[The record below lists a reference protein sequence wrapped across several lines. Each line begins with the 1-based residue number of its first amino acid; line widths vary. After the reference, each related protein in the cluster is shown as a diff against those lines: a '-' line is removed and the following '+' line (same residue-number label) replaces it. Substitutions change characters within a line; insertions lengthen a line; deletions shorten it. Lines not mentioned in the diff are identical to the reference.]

1 MTLRITKPEFNLRDK
16 LSKLD
21 GMVPVEK
28 MPVGSVIQT
37 RTYTTSTQA
46 TSNNASSY
54 VSIGLYVDIIPHLE
68 GSLLEVSACIPNYS
82 NDTGS
87 GVWTNSTYLALYA
100 ELPYHTISSSS
111 TPHPD
116 EERIA
121 MFEHPGPRASDEFSQ
136 LLTPIF
142 YQQVYTPGRYMF
154 NWKVKMTISGDT
166 HYFGRDV
173 DGGTTF
179 MTTTVREIKQ

>member
-21 GMVPVEK
+21 GMIPVEK

-37 RTYTTSTQA
+37 RTYSTSTQA

-136 LLTPIF
+136 LLTPI
-142 YQQVYTPGRYMF
+142 YYHQAYTPGRYMF
-154 NWKVKMTISGDT
+154 NWRVKMTSSGDT

-173 DGGTTF
+173 DSGTTF

>member
-82 NDTGS
+82 NNSNTNS
-87 GVWTNSTYLALYA
+87 WTNSSYLALYA

-154 NWKVKMTISGDT
+154 NWRVKMTISGDT

>member
-1 MTLRITKPEFNLRDK
+1 MTVRITKPEFNLRDK

-21 GMVPVEK
+21 GMIPVEK

-37 RTYTTSTQA
+37 RTYSTSTEA

-82 NDTGS
+82 NNVGTD
-87 GVWTNSTYLALYA
+87 VWTNSTYIALYA

-121 MFEHPGPRASDEFSQ
+121 MFEHPGPRHSDEFSQ
-136 LLTPIF
+136 LLTPI
-142 YQQVYTPGRYMF
+142 YYHQAYTPGRYMF
-154 NWKVKMTISGDT
+154 NWRVKMTLAGDT
-166 HYFGRDV
+166 HTFGRNV
-173 DGGTTF
+173 DSGTTF